1 MDSKVILFI
10 AALIVA
16 VIYLWVDNNR
26 RRRERI
32 EKKLESSWGK
42 PSTRKI
48 TDDEMKVISHYY
60 EDSIE
65 NSGADSGYIDDI
77 TWNDLD
83 MDRIYK
89 KMNIANSSV
98 GQESLYKMLRIPS
111 DIKKLK
117 ETDRLAS
124 FFTSDKEKRKSVQ
137 RIFCWL
143 GFSKGVSVSDYISL
157 LSDLKPSGNLI
168 HYLSVILIA
177 AAIICCI
184 FVNPV
189 AGIGLVIVAVSFA
202 VISYYKLKAGV
213 EPYFI
218 CITQI
223 VRMVQA
229 AHDIEKLDIEEL
241 SEYNRYFKDAEKDFS
256 SVVKNSGI
264 LTSGNVTGS
273 LSEMVLDYVRMLT
286 HIDLIKFNHMLK
298 KLDSH
303 EDKVVYEL
311 METLGYIEAC
321 ICVASFR
328 KQLEYWSRPALSS
341 HGTNMS
347 VTEVFHPLIKEPVV
361 NSITTSKHVLV
372 TGSNASG
379 KSTFLKTIAINA
391 LLSQTI
397 YTSTSKEYNAPF
409 YRIYS
414 SMALRDDL
422 NAQNSYY
429 IVEIKS
435 LKRILDAVDKD
446 DKRPVLCFV
455 DEVLRGTNT
464 VERIAASSEILK
476 SLRYK
481 NVLVFAATH
490 DIELTYLL
498 EKYYDN
504 YHFQEE
510 VTDDDVK
517 FNYRLFTGP
526 AVTRNA
532 IKLLGVIGYNKNI
545 IDAAESQAGYF
556 IRSGSWKV
564 D

>member
-1 MDSKVILFI
+1 
-10 AALIVA
+10 
-16 VIYLWVDNNR
+16 
-26 RRRERI
+26 
-32 EKKLESSWGK
+32 
-42 PSTRKI
+42 
-48 TDDEMKVISHYY
+48 
-60 EDSIE
+60 
-65 NSGADSGYIDDI
+65 
-77 TWNDLD
+77 
-83 MDRIYK
+83 
-89 KMNIANSSV
+89 
-98 GQESLYKMLRIPS
+98 
-111 DIKKLK
+111 
-117 ETDRLAS
+117 
-124 FFTSDKEKRKSVQ
+124 
-137 RIFCWL
+137 
-143 GFSKGVSVSDYISL
+143 
-157 LSDLKPSGNLI
+157 
-168 HYLSVILIA
+168 
-177 AAIICCI
+177 
-184 FVNPV
+184 
-189 AGIGLVIVAVSFA
+189 
-202 VISYYKLKAGV
+202 
-213 EPYFI
+213 
-218 CITQI
+218 
-223 VRMVQA
+223 
-229 AHDIEKLDIEEL
+229 
-241 SEYNRYFKDAEKDFS
+241 
-256 SVVKNSGI
+256 
-264 LTSGNVTGS
+264 VTGS

-303 EDKVVYEL
+303 EDKVYEL

-328 KQLEYWSRPALSS
+328 KQLEYWSKPALSS